1 MTVTKK
7 VYFDVKIGNEDAGRI
22 VIGLFG
28 QTVPKTVENF
38 VQLATGVN
46 GYGYAGSKFHRIIKD
61 FMIQGNFF
69 LNLQSNLQIYFY
81 IEIFLGIA
89 LMQKF
94 LKKT

>member
-69 LNLQSNLQIYFY
+69 L
-81 IEIFLGIA
+81 
-89 LMQKF
+89 KPPV
-94 LKKT
+94 